1 MNTPS
6 TFIRRIAAGRRG
18 AVRALTLV
26 MVATSVAVIG
36 CGDDPVAPSSDFEA
50 RGIALQIGSVDT
62 VIVDATSLQG
72 SLQVEAGAAVENI
85 GVQFI
90 RMDGTRGV
98 PGSGYSL
105 GWTVADTSIASIE
118 SSAAWQFRLVGKKEG
133 STTVTFQLMKGA
145 NAIYTSGA
153 VPIEVAGGAGFAMG
167 DTLVYNF
174 YDRDMAN
181 NRIEASRQ
189 RKTWYVLRTGITY
202 EDSTGVTEILEVT
215 SDANGSMELERDTIY
230 MRTAADGA
238 VYQYDMLRS
247 LLGRV
252 EGAELLGDLLPAQ
265 WVRIGSVM
273 TEGTGSW
280 FALGVDSIDV
290 SNVNLP
296 GVPVALS
303 MGLRMDASH
312 KGKMGVTVPAGAY
325 DDAFR
330 TDHSLRLNVRPAGFP
345 ISALFDSVMVRF
357 DISAKDGLINRTF
370 QSKVMTAELLG
381 QSQDLPVVGYEMEL
395 VSYKRAK

>member
-1 MNTPS
+1 
-6 TFIRRIAAGRRG
+6 
-18 AVRALTLV
+18 
-26 MVATSVAVIG
+26 
-36 CGDDPVAPSSDFEA
+36 
-50 RGIALQIGSVDT
+50 
-62 VIVDATSLQG
+62 
-72 SLQVEAGAAVENI
+72 
-85 GVQFI
+85 
-90 RMDGTRGV
+90 
-98 PGSGYSL
+98 
-105 GWTVADTSIASIE
+105 
-118 SSAAWQFRLVGKKEG
+118 
-133 STTVTFQLMKGA
+133 
-145 NAIYTSGA
+145 
-153 VPIEVAGGAGFAMG
+153 
-167 DTLVYNF
+167 
-174 YDRDMAN
+174 
-181 NRIEASRQ
+181 
-189 RKTWYVLRTGITY
+189 
-202 EDSTGVTEILEVT
+202 
-215 SDANGSMELERDTIY
+215 IY

-381 QSQDLPVVGYEMEL
+381 QSQDLPVVG
-395 VSYKRAK
+395 